1 MAGDPIPRRR
11 TLNIE
16 MVISLGV
23 LLSSWQVASHF
34 LPEYVLPGFQLI
46 FEEFVKMAREGT
58 LFWDTLLTLYRI
70 LRGLVAGFI
79 VGALFGVIMGTVRKT
94 EHYLMPA
101 VNFIMGIPAL
111 SWTLI
116 VILWFR
122 GTETRILVLMLAIS
136 FPVFAHSVLD
146 AVKGVSKEWMEMT
159 LVFRPTRGQV
169 FRMLILPSIIPHVLT
184 AWKVT
189 VGFAVRV
196 VIVAELVGASTG
208 VGYRM
213 LQQQSLLNMS
223 GVLAWTLVLVVSG
236 LGMQFVISTVESRLL
251 RWRPTLSS

>member
-1 MAGDPIPRRR
+1 MSVESVPKKRA
-11 TLNIE
+11 LNVE
-16 MVISLGV
+16 MLISLGA
-23 LLSSWQVASHF
+23 LLLSWQVASLF
-34 LPEYVLPGFQLI
+34 LPEYVLPGIQMIFQ
-46 FEEFVKMAREGT
+46 EFLKMAREGT
-58 LFWDTLLTLYRI
+58 LWWDTLLTLDRI
-70 LRGLVAGFI
+70 VRGLVFGFI
-79 VGALFGVIMGTVRKT
+79 IGAAFGAVMGTMKKT
-94 EHYLMPA
+94 EPYVIPI
-101 VNFIMGIPAL
+101 VNFIMGVPAL

-122 GTETRILVLMLAIS
+122 GTETRILVLMIAIS

-146 AVKGVSKEWMEMT
+146 AIKGVSKEWMEMT
-159 LVFRPTRGQV
+159 LVFRPTQWQV

-213 LQQQSLLNMS
+213 VQQQSLLNMS

-236 LGMQFVISTVESRLL
+236 LGVQFLISMVESRLL
-251 RWRPTLSS
+251 RWRPSMP

>member
-1 MAGDPIPRRR
+1 MAVESVPKKRA
-11 TLNIE
+11 LNVE
-16 MVISLGV
+16 MLISLGA
-23 LLSSWQVASHF
+23 LLLSWQVASLF
-34 LPEYVLPGFQLI
+34 LPEYVLPGIQMIFQ
-46 FEEFVKMAREGT
+46 EFLKMAREGT
-58 LFWDTLLTLYRI
+58 LWWDTLLTLDRI
-70 LRGLVAGFI
+70 VRGLVFGFI
-79 VGALFGVIMGTVRKT
+79 IGAAFGAVMGTMKKT
-94 EHYLMPA
+94 EPYVIPI
-101 VNFIMGIPAL
+101 VNFIMGVPAL

-122 GTETRILVLMLAIS
+122 GTETRILVLMIAIS

-146 AVKGVSKEWMEMT
+146 AIKGVSKEWMEMT
-159 LVFRPTRGQV
+159 LVFRPTQWQV

-213 LQQQSLLNMS
+213 VQQQSLLNMS

-236 LGMQFVISTVESRLL
+236 LGMQFLISMVESRLL
-251 RWRPTLSS
+251 RWRPSMP

>member
-1 MAGDPIPRRR
+1 MTVEPLPKRRA
-11 TLNIE
+11 LNVE
-16 MVISLGV
+16 MFISLGV
-23 LLSSWQVASHF
+23 LLCSWQVASLF

-46 FEEFVKMAREGT
+46 FQEFLKMAREQT

-70 LRGLVAGFI
+70 VRGLIAGFI
-79 VGALFGVIMGTVRKT
+79 VGALLGVAMGTVKRT
-94 EHYLMPA
+94 EHYLIPII
-101 VNFIMGIPAL
+101 NFIMGVPAL

-122 GTETRILVLMLAIS
+122 GTETRILALMLLIS

-146 AVKGVSKEWMEMT
+146 AIKSVSKEWMEMT

-169 FRMLILPSIIPHVLT
+169 FRMLILPSIIPQVLT

-208 VGYRM
+208 VGFRM

-236 LGMQFVISTVESRLL
+236 LGMQSLISMMEFRLL
-251 RWRPTLSS
+251 RWRPPLP